1 MPNTIIDPNAMVI
14 HSQNTSF
21 ANTAMMCT
29 GRLIVRT
36 LLTISQISTLALDFV
51 NWVFGVFD
59 IGCVGGGDPT
69 RIREDRDGVGE
80 NAHEG
85 DEGENDGVEDARRG
99 HEAEPA
105 FYEDEDCGQVY
116 VQDGQNDDGY
126 RYREAGAILHCF
138 WWREIQVS
146 EPTGVKTTASPGAEI
161 WFCF

>member
-1 MPNTIIDPNAMVI
+1 MSSEDEKQKENLCERKREN
-14 HSQNTSF
+14 
-21 ANTAMMCT
+21 
-29 GRLIVRT
+29 
-36 LLTISQISTLALDFV
+36 LALDFV

-85 DEGENDGVEDARRG
+85 DEGENDGVEDARGG

-138 WWREIQVS
+138 WWREIEVS
-146 EPTGVKTTASPGAEI
+146 EPTGVKTTASPGAEVLYLKFAEKMRKFGG
-161 WFCF
+161 W